1 MCAHFA
7 FTLATFGLRLM
18 VKILRGFAM
27 VIFSDGIPFHDHLTG
42 VPLPV
47 PGLLSPLGRAVVE
60 QAVVGPADVRLAV
73 VGPAV
78 VGPALVGRAVVE
90 QAVVGPAVVGSTG
103 VGAAGVGST
112 GAGSALVVATVTG
125 MVATEVCLVSYLA

>member
-7 FTLATFGLRLM
+7 YTLATFGLRLM

-27 VIFSDGIPFHDHLTG
+27 VIFSNGNPFHDHLTG

-78 VGPALVGRAVVE
+78 VGPAVVGPAVVE
-90 QAVVGPAVVGSTG
+90 PAVVGPAVVGPA
-103 VGAAGVGST
+103 VGAAVVGST
-112 GAGSALVVATVTG
+112 VVGAALVVATVTG
-125 MVATEVCLVSYLA
+125 MVAAEVV